1 MFNKFT
7 YIDIQV
13 WEISI
18 SSVYYKIVLLF
29 SRHSLFSRI
38 SIVFSSPRIV
48 TSPIDSHSVTPRM
61 LFVQA
66 PNVAHHRKAQNNWTS
81 TIPIEFGAS
90 AQTTSA
96 DWKQVARDPRIQD
109 PWRSHL
115 YNFFNSGKHLC
126 FKISKRFIQV
136 QAGSLQSYGFFLL
149 SVSIEPTVLCVW
161 LDHFCQVA
169 AMIAPGP
176 RLRWWTLKR

>member
-1 MFNKFT
+1 MVCIYISYRCIIHIYTHIHSYVVPPQQSLIILSLRGAIYIYVWQYMFNKFT
-7 YIDIQV
+7 YIYIYIDIQV

-115 YNFFNSGKHLC
+115 FNFFNSGKHLC
-126 FKISKRFIQV
+126 FKN
-136 QAGSLQSYGFFLL
+136 L
-149 SVSIEPTVLCVW
+149 
-161 LDHFCQVA
+161 
-169 AMIAPGP
+169 
-176 RLRWWTLKR
+176 